1 LRKGEKDWG
10 YIIYAYVI
18 MPDHVH
24 LMIKPLKGNRLAKI
38 MNQIKGVSSRK
49 INALLKQSGNLWQ
62 KGFHDFTIYEEK
74 KFKEKF
80 NYIHYNPVK
89 WKLAEF
95 AEDYPFSS
103 AKYYKNMCNAVYYE

>member
-1 LRKGEKDWG
+1 
-10 YIIYAYVI
+10 